1 VYSLF
6 ALCEYFVIISNI
18 AFHYVTFGLL
28 DAFALTVVD
37 VEGMK
42 LG

>member
-18 AFHYVTFGLL
+18 AFHYVTLGLL
-28 DAFALTVVD
+28 DAFALTTID
-37 VEGMK
+37 AEEMK
-42 LG
+42 LW